1 MSTST
6 LEKTLDQLDS
16 LKTQFGVNQSRKISS
31 LLTQLHRLKIQ
42 DPYSLI
48 RLHEVLLFLRAHP
61 HNAALVRQTETL
73 LRAFP
78 IRLVKLQEQGV
89 DLSALEHPDV
99 SGIAGL
105 SVTDTFTYPI
115 VRWLQQRNPRQIDF
129 YWDWFE
135 SENRLAEV
143 WPRFMPLLEEDTSVE
158 ANIPYRD
165 WLRDARGRQS
175 EVEWLLTRLK
185 ALGLSD
191 DETEQLY
198 NGMQLYV
205 CWRYSYRDSRTGMR
219 VPVRKIFFHDGP
231 MIQRRD
237 LDFKQEIDKP
247 SPHLE
252 RLSSSEGHRAIDI
265 ARDASTV
272 RYRELYGFTNG
283 DPKRVHRTLLG
294 RGIELVVISLPP
306 GKRLPLRAYHS
317 AMIYKNGVPIGY
329 FEGLSFFERMESG
342 FNLYYT
348 FREGETAWLYA
359 KILSVMRRLTGASS
373 FSLDPY
379 QIGFENEEGIQSGAF
394 WFYRKLGFRSTR
406 RSIQK
411 LSESEEEKISRRKS
425 YRTTAATLRRLAAAP
440 MILEM
445 DERRKGDWDRFQVR
459 NIGLA
464 VQRLM
469 AEKFDG
475 DMNRMRKRTLEFLA
489 DNLGVDSRR
498 QGNAFVDFA
507 DVFALVPEFRR
518 WSEEEKKLLKEIIHA
533 KESDDEAR
541 YLRLMQKHE
550 RFREA
555 MLRVGSISHT

>member
-6 LEKTLDQLDS
+6 LENTLDQLDS
-16 LKTQFGVNQSRKISS
+16 LKTQFGARQSRKILK
-31 LLTQLHRLKIQ
+31 LLTRLGRLKID

-48 RLHEVLLFLRAHP
+48 RLHELLLFLRAHP
-61 HNAALVRQTETL
+61 HNKAAVKQTEVL
-73 LRAFP
+73 LRMFP
-78 IRLVKLQEQGV
+78 RRLLQLQKDGV
-89 DLSALEHPDV
+89 DLSALEHPEV

-105 SVTDTFTYPI
+105 SVADTFTYPI
-115 VRWLQQRNPRQIDF
+115 VRWLRERNPRQIDF

-135 SENRLAEV
+135 NENRLAET
-143 WPRFMPLLEEDTSVE
+143 WPRLMPLLEEDTSVE
-158 ANIPYRD
+158 ANIPYRV
-165 WLRDARGRQS
+165 WLREARGRQS
-175 EVEWLLTRLK
+175 EVEWLLTRLG
-185 ALGLSD
+185 ALGLAD
-191 DETEQLY
+191 DETAQLY

-205 CWRYSYRDSRTGMR
+205 RWRYSYRDSRTGMR
-219 VPVRKIFFHDGP
+219 VPARKIFFHDGP

-247 SPHLE
+247 SPRLE
-252 RLSSSEGHRAIDI
+252 RLSSSEGHGAIDI

-283 DPKRVHRTLLG
+283 DPKRVYRTLLG
-294 RGIELVVISLPP
+294 RGVELVVISLPP

-359 KILSVMRRLTGASS
+359 KILNVMSRLTGVSS

-411 LSESEEEKISRRKS
+411 LTETEEEKIRRRKT
-425 YRTTAATLRRLAAAP
+425 YRTTAATLRRLSAAP
-440 MILEM
+440 MILEL
-445 DERRKGDWDRFQVR
+445 DDRRKGDWDRFQVR

-475 DMNRMRKRTLEFLA
+475 DVNRMRKRTVELLA
-489 DNLGVDSRR
+489 NNLGVDSRR
-498 QGNAFVDFA
+498 QGKTFADFAFVL
-507 DVFALVPEFRR
+507 ALVPEFRR
-518 WSEEEKKLLKEIIHA
+518 WSEEEKTLLKEIIHA
-533 KESDDEAR
+533 KESDNEAR

-555 MLRVGSISHT
+555 MLRLGSE

>member
-6 LEKTLDQLDS
+6 LENTLDQLEV
-16 LKTQFGVNQSRKISS
+16 LKTQFGDKPSRKILR
-31 LLTQLHRLKIQ
+31 LLTRLARLKID

-48 RLHEVLLFLRAHP
+48 RLHELLLFLRAHP
-61 HNAALVRQTETL
+61 HNPAAVKQTEVL
-73 LRAFP
+73 LRMFP
-78 IRLVKLQEQGV
+78 RRLLQLQKDGV

-115 VRWLQQRNPRQIDF
+115 VRWLQRRNPRQIDF
-129 YWDWFE
+129 YWDWFDN
-135 SENRLAEV
+135 ENRLAEM

-165 WLRDARGRQS
+165 WLREARGKTS
-175 EVEWLLTRLK
+175 EVEWLLMRLR
-185 ALGLSD
+185 ALALSA
-191 DETEQLY
+191 DETAQLY

-205 CWRYSYRDSRTGMR
+205 RWRYSYRDSRTGMR
-219 VPVRKIFFHDGP
+219 VPIRKIFFHDGP

-237 LDFKQEIDKP
+237 LDFKHEIAKP
-247 SPHLE
+247 STRFE

-265 ARDASTV
+265 ARDASTI
-272 RYRELYGFTNG
+272 RYRELFGFTNG
-283 DPKRVHRTLLG
+283 DPKRVQRASLG
-294 RGIELVVISLPP
+294 RGVVLVVISLPR
-306 GKRLPLRAYHS
+306 GKRLPLRAYHA

-359 KILSVMRRLTGASS
+359 NILNVMRRLTGASS

-411 LSESEEEKISRRKS
+411 LTESEEEKIRRRKT

-440 MILEM
+440 MILEL

-469 AEKFDG
+469 AEEFDG
-475 DMNRMRKRTLEFLA
+475 DVNRMRKRTVELLA
-489 DNLGVDSRR
+489 NNLGVDARR
-498 QGNAFVDFA
+498 QGNAFADFA
-507 DVFALVPEFRR
+507 YVVALTPGFRR
-518 WSEEEKKLLKEIIHA
+518 WSEEEKKLLNEIIHA

-555 MLRVGSISHT
+555 MLRLGSE